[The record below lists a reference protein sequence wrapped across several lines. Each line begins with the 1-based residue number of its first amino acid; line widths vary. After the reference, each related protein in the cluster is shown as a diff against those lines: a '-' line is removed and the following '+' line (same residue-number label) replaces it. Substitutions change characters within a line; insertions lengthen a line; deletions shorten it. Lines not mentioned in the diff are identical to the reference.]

1 LDGAARVERYR
12 RAVVWNYSIISLG
25 GWNMQIVTDRGADLA
40 PEQLAG
46 LDISYAQLLIQ
57 LDGKTYR
64 SGVDLDPNTFYEM
77 LGATES
83 FPTTSQPS
91 AGEFAEL
98 YRGLAVKDPDI
109 FSIHISSG
117 LSGTLNSARA
127 GANMVPEAN
136 ITFFDTMT
144 LSVPE
149 GWMVEAAVRMLR
161 AGWPM
166 DAIIAKL
173 EDLRK
178 HINGIFTLNTLKY
191 LIHGGRISH
200 IKGLMASLLNIKPI
214 ICVDKVKGMYD
225 TVGQEITLKRA
236 IGKMAE
242 TLEQWYPLGTRMRV
256 QLLHGNNMDAVEILR
271 AKMVS
276 LYDCVMEPVTAI
288 APVLGAHTGPGLVG
302 MSVAPMAV
310 FDDIP

>member
-1 LDGAARVERYR
+1 
-12 RAVVWNYSIISLG
+12 
-25 GWNMQIVTDRGADLA
+25 MQIVTDRGADLA
-40 PEQLAG
+40 PEQKKD
-46 LDISYAQLLIQ
+46 LDLSYIQLVIN
-57 LDGKTYR
+57 LDGKSYR
-64 SGVDLDPNTFYEM
+64 SGVDLDANTFYEM
-77 LGATES
+77 LSATES

-98 YRGLAVKDPDI
+98 YRNLAATDPDI

-117 LSGTLNSARA
+117 LSGTINSARA
-127 GANMVPEAN
+127 GAAMVPEAN
-136 ITFFDTMT
+136 VTFFDTMT

-149 GWMVEAAVRMLR
+149 GWMVQAAARMIR

-166 DAIIAKL
+166 EAVIAKL
-173 EDLRK
+173 EVLRQQV
-178 HINGIFTLNTLKY
+178 NGIFTLNTLKY

-200 IKGLMASLLNIKPI
+200 IKGLVASLLNIKPVI
-214 ICVDKVKGMYD
+214 GVEKEKGMYA
-225 TVGQEITLKRA
+225 TFGQEITLKRA

-242 TLEQWYPLGTRMRV
+242 TIEQWYPLGTKLRV
-256 QLLHGNNMDAVEILR
+256 QLLHGNNLDAVAILR
-271 AKMVS
+271 EKMLG

-310 FDDIP
+310 FEDIP

>member
-1 LDGAARVERYR
+1 
-12 RAVVWNYSIISLG
+12 
-25 GWNMQIVTDRGADLA
+25 MQIVTDRGADLA

-166 DAIIAKL
+166 DAIIATL
-173 EDLRK
+173 EVLRQQ
-178 HINGIFTLNTLKY
+178 INGIFTLNTLKY